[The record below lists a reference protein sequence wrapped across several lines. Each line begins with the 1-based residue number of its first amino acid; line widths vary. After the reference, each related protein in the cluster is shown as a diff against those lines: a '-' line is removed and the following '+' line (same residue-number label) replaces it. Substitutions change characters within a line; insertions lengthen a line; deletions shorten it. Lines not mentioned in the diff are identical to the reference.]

1 MAALR
6 AVNTKAYLVGE
17 KGIDPSRIAVATG
30 SAEASSV
37 EDYLVPSGASYA
49 SDLTGITPV
58 DEAAVKPQA
67 RMPLA
72 SAHTAGKHAAKPVR

>member
-37 EDYLVPSGASYA
+37 EDYLVPSGANPNA
-49 SDLTGITPV
+49 DLTGITPV

-67 RMPLA
+67 RMPLTTRRTPR
-72 SAHTAGKHAAKPVR
+72 SVSE